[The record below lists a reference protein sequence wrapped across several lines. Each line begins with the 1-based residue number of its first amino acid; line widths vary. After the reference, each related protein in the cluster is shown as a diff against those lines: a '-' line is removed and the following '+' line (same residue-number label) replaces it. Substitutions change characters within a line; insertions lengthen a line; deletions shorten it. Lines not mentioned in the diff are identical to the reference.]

1 MDLAPSETFEAPPA
15 YNIMESSS
23 AEKR

>member
-15 YNIMESSS
+15 YTIMESNS